1 MTTNT
6 LTAPAFA
13 DLTVGM
19 QAEYS
24 QQVTDA
30 DIKAFAQ
37 VTGDHNPVHLDE
49 DYAAQTQ
56 FKQRIAHGILSVGFF
71 SNILGT
77 KLPGPGSIYLAQN
90 VKFKHPVFI
99 NDTVRAVV
107 EVTAVNAERR
117 RVTLST
123 NAYVGD
129 TLVLTGEAEMYIPK

>member
-1 MTTNT
+1 MTKIHSST
-6 LTAPAFA
+6 P
-13 DLTVGM
+13 DLNNLQIGM

-24 QQVTDA
+24 QQVTDN
-30 DIKAFAQ
+30 DIKAFAE

-77 KLPGPGSIYLAQN
+77 RLPGPGTIYLSQT

-107 EVTAVNAERR
+107 EVTAINLERR

-123 NAYVGD
+123 NAYVGE